1 MSIGENNSI
10 IIYNFICVLP
20 KDKEEQKEN
29 ISESSSS
36 SFKPI
41 QNNYKIISSKIT
53 TKEGPANKIIIINT
67 ENNKDDINL
76 NLNGIETTKD
86 SMDLTL
92 EKSKDITIEISNEKS
107 QQFSCK
113 HYFFVNKKKKT
124 GRKPKTSI
132 VRSIHTKYS
141 RDNILRKIKV
151 KFLSKLISHINRII
165 MRKYN
170 NKIKVLLPLKGS
182 VSQNNTI
189 NFNQKLLNSKLKDV
203 FVNYEI
209 NGKFRLYKDNY
220 NKQVIESIYEKNIQ
234 ELIEILE
241 ITFLDA
247 FNIFKNININESPK
261 LNGMDKLDKVIEEI
275 KMKESSEDYID
286 KFKNIAMNFETH
298 YLDKIGKYE
307 K

>member
-1 MSIGENNSI
+1 MSIGANNNI
-10 IIYNFICVLP
+10 IIYNFIYVLP

-41 QNNYKIISSKIT
+41 QNNFKIISSKIA
-53 TKEGPANKIIIINT
+53 TKEGPANKIIIINA
-67 ENNKDDINL
+67 ENNKNDINL
-76 NLNGIETTKD
+76 NLNSIETTKD

-107 QQFSCK
+107 QKFSCK
-113 HYFFVNKKKKT
+113 HYFYVNKKKKT

-151 KFLSKLISHINRII
+151 KFLSKLINHINRII

-203 FVNYEI
+203 FINYEI

-247 FNIFKNININESPK
+247 FNIFKNINESQK

>member
-1 MSIGENNSI
+1 MSIGANNNI
-10 IIYNFICVLP
+10 IIYNFIYVLP

-41 QNNYKIISSKIT
+41 QNNYKIISSKIS
-53 TKEGPANKIIIINT
+53 TKEGPANKIIIINA
-67 ENNKDDINL
+67 ENNKNDINL
-76 NLNGIETTKD
+76 NLNSIETTKD

-107 QQFSCK
+107 QKFSCK
-113 HYFFVNKKKKT
+113 HYFYVNKKKKT

-170 NKIKVLLPLKGS
+170 NKIKVFLPLKGS

-203 FVNYEI
+203 FINYEI

-247 FNIFKNININESPK
+247 FNIFKNINESQK

>member
-1 MSIGENNSI
+1 MSIGANNNI
-10 IIYNFICVLP
+10 IIYNFIYVLP

-41 QNNYKIISSKIT
+41 QNNYKIISSKIS
-53 TKEGPANKIIIINT
+53 TKEGPANKIIIINA
-67 ENNKDDINL
+67 ENNKNDINL
-76 NLNGIETTKD
+76 NLNSIETTKD

-107 QQFSCK
+107 QKFSCK
-113 HYFFVNKKKKT
+113 HYFYVNKKKKT

>member
-1 MSIGENNSI
+1 MSIGANNNI
-10 IIYNFICVLP
+10 IIYNFIYVLP

-41 QNNYKIISSKIT
+41 QNNYKIISSKIS
-53 TKEGPANKIIIINT
+53 TKEGPANKIIIINA
-67 ENNKDDINL
+67 ENNKNDINL
-76 NLNGIETTKD
+76 NLNSIETTKD

-107 QQFSCK
+107 QKISCK
-113 HYFFVNKKKKT
+113 HYFYVNKKKKT

-151 KFLSKLISHINRII
+151 KFLSKLINHINRII

-247 FNIFKNININESPK
+247 FNIFKNINESQK

>member
-1 MSIGENNSI
+1 MSIGANNNI
-10 IIYNFICVLP
+10 IIYNFIYVLP

-41 QNNYKIISSKIT
+41 QNNYKIISSKIS
-53 TKEGPANKIIIINT
+53 TKEGPANKIIIINM

-76 NLNGIETTKD
+76 NLNSIETTKD

-107 QQFSCK
+107 QKISCK

-203 FVNYEI
+203 FINYEI
-209 NGKFRLYKDNY
+209 NGKFRLYKENY
-220 NKQVIESIYEKNIQ
+220 NKQVIESIYEKNIP

-247 FNIFKNININESPK
+247 FNIFKNINESPK

>member
-1 MSIGENNSI
+1 MSIEANNNI
-10 IIYNFICVLP
+10 IIYNFIYVLP

-29 ISESSSS
+29 ISETS

-41 QNNYKIISSKIT
+41 QNNYKIISSKIS

-67 ENNKDDINL
+67 ESNNNDINL
-76 NLNGIETTKD
+76 NINNIETTKD
-86 SMDLTL
+86 SIDLPF
-92 EKSKDITIEISNEKS
+92 EKSKDITIEISNGKTQKYS
-107 QQFSCK
+107 SK
-113 HYFFVNKKKKT
+113 HYFYVNKKKKT
-124 GRKPKTSI
+124 GRKPKTSF

-170 NKIKVLLPLKGS
+170 NIIKVLLPLKGA
-182 VSQNNTI
+182 VSQNNAI

-203 FVNYEI
+203 FINYEI

-220 NKQVIESIYEKNIQ
+220 NRQVIESIYEKNIQ
-234 ELIEILE
+234 ELIDILE

-247 FNIFKNININESPK
+247 FNIFKNINENQK
-261 LNGMDKLDKVIEEI
+261 LNGMDKLDKVIEDL
-275 KMKESSEDYID
+275 KMKEKNEDYIER
-286 KFKNIAMNFETH
+286 FKNIAMNFETH
-298 YLDKIGKYE
+298 YLDNMGKV
-307 K
+307 

>member
-1 MSIGENNSI
+1 MSIGANNNI
-10 IIYNFICVLP
+10 IIYNFIYVLP

-41 QNNYKIISSKIT
+41 QNNYKIISSKIS
-53 TKEGPANKIIIINT
+53 TKEGPANKIIIINA
-67 ENNKDDINL
+67 ENNKNDINL
-76 NLNGIETTKD
+76 NLNSIETTKD

-107 QQFSCK
+107 QKFSCK
-113 HYFFVNKKKKT
+113 HYFYVNKKKKT

-151 KFLSKLISHINRII
+151 KFLSKLISYINRII

-203 FVNYEI
+203 FINYEI
-209 NGKFRLYKDNY
+209 NGKFRLYKENY

-247 FNIFKNININESPK
+247 FNIFKNINESQK
-261 LNGMDKLDKVIEEI
+261 LNGMEKLDKVIEEI
-275 KMKESSEDYID
+275 KKKESCEDYID

>member
-1 MSIGENNSI
+1 MSIGANNNI
-10 IIYNFICVLP
+10 IIYNFIYVLP

-41 QNNYKIISSKIT
+41 QNNFKIISSKIA
-53 TKEGPANKIIIINT
+53 TKEGPANKIIIINA
-67 ENNKDDINL
+67 ENNKNDINL
-76 NLNGIETTKD
+76 NLNSIETTKD

-107 QQFSCK
+107 QKFSCK
-113 HYFFVNKKKKT
+113 NYFYVNKKKKT

-247 FNIFKNININESPK
+247 FNIFKNINESQK

-275 KMKESSEDYID
+275 KMKDSSEDYID

>member
-1 MSIGENNSI
+1 MSIGANNNI
-10 IIYNFICVLP
+10 IIYNFIYVLP

-41 QNNYKIISSKIT
+41 QNNFKIISSKIS
-53 TKEGPANKIIIINT
+53 TKEGPANKIIIINA
-67 ENNKDDINL
+67 ENNKNDINL
-76 NLNGIETTKD
+76 NLNSIETTKD

-107 QQFSCK
+107 QKISCK
-113 HYFFVNKKKKT
+113 HYFYVNKKKKT

-170 NKIKVLLPLKGS
+170 NKIKVLLPLKGA

-247 FNIFKNININESPK
+247 FNIFKNINESQK

>member
-1 MSIGENNSI
+1 MSIGANNNI
-10 IIYNFICVLP
+10 IIYNFIYVLP

-41 QNNYKIISSKIT
+41 QNNYKIISSKIS
-53 TKEGPANKIIIINT
+53 TKEGPANKIIIINA
-67 ENNKDDINL
+67 ENNKNDINL
-76 NLNGIETTKD
+76 NLNSIETTKD

-107 QQFSCK
+107 QKISCK
-113 HYFFVNKKKKT
+113 HYFYVNKKKKT

-151 KFLSKLISHINRII
+151 KFLSKLINHINRII

-170 NKIKVLLPLKGS
+170 NKIKVLLPLKGA

-203 FVNYEI
+203 FINYEI

-247 FNIFKNININESPK
+247 FNIFKNINESQK

>member
-1 MSIGENNSI
+1 MSIGANNNI
-10 IIYNFICVLP
+10 IIYNFIYVLP

-41 QNNYKIISSKIT
+41 QNNYKIISSKIS
-53 TKEGPANKIIIINT
+53 TKEGPANKIIIINM

-76 NLNGIETTKD
+76 NLNSIETTKD

-107 QQFSCK
+107 QKISCK

-151 KFLSKLISHINRII
+151 KFLSKLISYINRII

-203 FVNYEI
+203 FTNYEI
-209 NGKFRLYKDNY
+209 NGKFKLYKDNY
-220 NKQVIESIYEKNIQ
+220 NKQVIESIYEKNIP

-247 FNIFKNININESPK
+247 FNIFKNINESPK

>member
-1 MSIGENNSI
+1 MSIGANNNI
-10 IIYNFICVLP
+10 IIYNFIYVLP

-41 QNNYKIISSKIT
+41 QNNYKIISSKIS
-53 TKEGPANKIIIINT
+53 TKEGPANKIIIINM

-76 NLNGIETTKD
+76 NLNSIETTKD

-107 QQFSCK
+107 QKISCK

-203 FVNYEI
+203 FTNYEI
-209 NGKFRLYKDNY
+209 NGKFKLYKDNY
-220 NKQVIESIYEKNIQ
+220 NKQVIESIYEKNIP

-247 FNIFKNININESPK
+247 FNIFKNINESPK

-298 YLDKIGKYE
+298 YLDKIGK

>member
-1 MSIGENNSI
+1 MSIGANNNI
-10 IIYNFICVLP
+10 IIYNFIYVLP

-41 QNNYKIISSKIT
+41 QNNYKIISSKIS
-53 TKEGPANKIIIINT
+53 TKEGPANKIIIINA
-67 ENNKDDINL
+67 ENNKNDINL
-76 NLNGIETTKD
+76 NLNSIETTKD

-107 QQFSCK
+107 QKFSCK
-113 HYFFVNKKKKT
+113 HYFYVNKKKKT

-247 FNIFKNININESPK
+247 FNIFKNINESQK

-298 YLDKIGKYE
+298 YLDKIGKI
-307 K
+307 

>member
-1 MSIGENNSI
+1 
-10 IIYNFICVLP
+10 
-20 KDKEEQKEN
+20 
-29 ISESSSS
+29 
-36 SFKPI
+36 
-41 QNNYKIISSKIT
+41 
-53 TKEGPANKIIIINT
+53 
-67 ENNKDDINL
+67 
-76 NLNGIETTKD
+76 
-86 SMDLTL
+86 
-92 EKSKDITIEISNEKS
+92 
-107 QQFSCK
+107 
-113 HYFFVNKKKKT
+113 
-124 GRKPKTSI
+124 
-132 VRSIHTKYS
+132 
-141 RDNILRKIKV
+141 
-151 KFLSKLISHINRII
+151 

-203 FVNYEI
+203 FINYEI
-209 NGKFRLYKDNY
+209 NGKFRLYKENY

>member
-1 MSIGENNSI
+1 MSIGANNNI
-10 IIYNFICVLP
+10 IIYNFIYVLP

-41 QNNYKIISSKIT
+41 QNNYKIISSKIA
-53 TKEGPANKIIIINT
+53 TKEGPTNKIIIINT

-107 QQFSCK
+107 QKFSCK
-113 HYFFVNKKKKT
+113 HYFYVNKKKKT

-203 FVNYEI
+203 FINYEI
-209 NGKFRLYKDNY
+209 NGKFRLYKENY

-247 FNIFKNININESPK
+247 FNIFKNINESQK

>member
-1 MSIGENNSI
+1 MSIGANNNI
-10 IIYNFICVLP
+10 IIYNFIYVLP

-41 QNNYKIISSKIT
+41 QNNFKIISSKIA
-53 TKEGPANKIIIINT
+53 TKEGPANKIIIINA
-67 ENNKDDINL
+67 ENNKNDINL
-76 NLNGIETTKD
+76 NLNSIETTKD

-107 QQFSCK
+107 QKFSCK
-113 HYFFVNKKKKT
+113 HYFYVNKKKKT

-203 FVNYEI
+203 FINYEI

-247 FNIFKNININESPK
+247 FNIFKNINESQK